1 MKPFVYEPP
10 KTPLDILYIDEDV
23 LVVNKPSGLLTVPGK
38 ELKHHD
44 SLELRVKIEY
54 PNSFLVHRL
63 DMDTSGVI
71 IFALSKSTQR
81 SLNLQFE
88 KRIVKKLYEA
98 RVFGNIKEDN
108 GFIDLPL
115 IVDWPNRPLQKID
128 AKEGKSAL
136 THWQVLDREGDV
148 TRVALMPE
156 TGRTHQLRVHMLSTG
171 IFRSPIGN
179 RVWKFWSNV
188 RDEEFVTW
196 FENNVLDPTAAKE
209 KLEKFRTENPDLYE
223 REKNSGNKLFRG
235 LE

>member
-156 TGRTHQLRVHMLSTG
+156 TGRTHQLRVHMMSLGHTILG
-171 IFRSPIGN
+171 DRFYGNVAEINLANELQLHAKYLMIFHP
-179 RVWKFWSNV
+179 
-188 RDEEFVTW
+188 
-196 FENNVLDPTAAKE
+196 
-209 KLEKFRTENPDLYE
+209 
-223 REKNSGNKLFRG
+223 KNGKKITFKAPLPF
-235 LE
+235 

>member
-98 RVFGNIKEDN
+98 IVFGNIKEDN

-156 TGRTHQLRVHMLSTG
+156 TGHTHQLRVRMMSLGHTILG
-171 IFRSPIGN
+171 DRFYGN
-179 RVWKFWSNV
+179 VAEINLAN
-188 RDEEFVTW
+188 E
-196 FENNVLDPTAAKE
+196 LQLHAK
-209 KLEKFRTENPDLYE
+209 DLMIIHP
-223 REKNSGNKLFRG
+223 KNGKKITFKAPLPF
-235 LE
+235 

>member
-10 KTPLDILYIDEDV
+10 KTPLDILYIDDDV

-156 TGRTHQLRVHMLSTG
+156 TGRTHQLRVHMMSLGHTILG
-171 IFRSPIGN
+171 DRFYGN
-179 RVWKFWSNV
+179 VAEINLAN
-188 RDEEFVTW
+188 E
-196 FENNVLDPTAAKE
+196 LQLHAK
-209 KLEKFRTENPDLYE
+209 DLMIHHP
-223 REKNSGNKLFRG
+223 KNGKKITFKAPLPF
-235 LE
+235 

>member
-10 KTPLDILYIDEDV
+10 KTPLDILYIDDDV

-54 PNSFLVHRL
+54 PNSFLIHRL

-98 RVFGNIKEDN
+98 RVFGNITEDN

-136 THWQVLDREGDV
+136 THWQVLDREGDI

-156 TGRTHQLRVHMLSTG
+156 TGRTHQLRVHMMSLGHTILG
-171 IFRSPIGN
+171 DRFYGN
-179 RVWKFWSNV
+179 VAEINLAN
-188 RDEEFVTW
+188 E
-196 FENNVLDPTAAKE
+196 LQLHAK
-209 KLEKFRTENPDLYE
+209 DLMIIHP
-223 REKNSGNKLFRG
+223 KNGKKITFKAPLPF
-235 LE
+235 

>member
-156 TGRTHQLRVHMLSTG
+156 TRRTHQLRVHMMSLGHTILG
-171 IFRSPIGN
+171 DRFYGNVAEINLANELQLHAKDLMIFHP
-179 RVWKFWSNV
+179 
-188 RDEEFVTW
+188 
-196 FENNVLDPTAAKE
+196 
-209 KLEKFRTENPDLYE
+209 
-223 REKNSGNKLFRG
+223 KNGKKITFKAPLPF
-235 LE
+235 

>member
-10 KTPLDILYIDEDV
+10 KTPLDILYIDDDV

-156 TGRTHQLRVHMLSTG
+156 TGRTHQLRVHMMSLGHTILG
-171 IFRSPIGN
+171 DRFYGN
-179 RVWKFWSNV
+179 VAEINLAN
-188 RDEEFVTW
+188 E
-196 FENNVLDPTAAKE
+196 LQLHAK
-209 KLEKFRTENPDLYE
+209 DLIIIHP
-223 REKNSGNKLFRG
+223 KNGKKITFKAPLPF
-235 LE
+235 

>member
-156 TGRTHQLRVHMLSTG
+156 TGRTHQLRVHMMFLGHTILG
-171 IFRSPIGN
+171 DRFYGN
-179 RVWKFWSNV
+179 VAEINLAN
-188 RDEEFVTW
+188 E
-196 FENNVLDPTAAKE
+196 LQLHAK
-209 KLEKFRTENPDLYE
+209 DLIIIHP
-223 REKNSGNKLFRG
+223 KNGKKITFKAPLPF
-235 LE
+235 

>member
-10 KTPLDILYIDEDV
+10 KTPLNILYIDEDV

-156 TGRTHQLRVHMLSTG
+156 TGRTHQLRVHMMSLGHTILG
-171 IFRSPIGN
+171 DRFYGN
-179 RVWKFWSNV
+179 VAEINLAN
-188 RDEEFVTW
+188 E
-196 FENNVLDPTAAKE
+196 LQLHAK
-209 KLEKFRTENPDLYE
+209 DLMIIHP
-223 REKNSGNKLFRG
+223 KNGKKITFKAPLPF
-235 LE
+235 

>member
-10 KTPLDILYIDEDV
+10 KTPLDILYIDDDV

-156 TGRTHQLRVHMLSTG
+156 TGRTHQLRVHMMSLGHTILG
-171 IFRSPIGN
+171 DRFYGN
-179 RVWKFWSNV
+179 IAEINLANELQLHAKDLMILHP
-188 RDEEFVTW
+188 RDISSL
-196 FENNVLDPTAAKE
+196 NNSKC
-209 KLEKFRTENPDLYE
+209 
-223 REKNSGNKLFRG
+223 NSFYFYIM
-235 LE
+235 

>member
-10 KTPLDILYIDEDV
+10 KTPLDILYIDDDV

-98 RVFGNIKEDN
+98 RVFGNITEDN

-156 TGRTHQLRVHMLSTG
+156 TGRTHQLRVHMMSLGHTILG
-171 IFRSPIGN
+171 DRFYGNVAEINLANELQLHAKDLMIFHP
-179 RVWKFWSNV
+179 
-188 RDEEFVTW
+188 
-196 FENNVLDPTAAKE
+196 
-209 KLEKFRTENPDLYE
+209 
-223 REKNSGNKLFRG
+223 KNGKKITFKAPLPF
-235 LE
+235 

>member
-98 RVFGNIKEDN
+98 RVFGTIKEDN

-128 AKEGKSAL
+128 VKEGKSAL

-156 TGRTHQLRVHMLSTG
+156 TGRTHQLRVHMMSLGHTILG
-171 IFRSPIGN
+171 DRFYGN
-179 RVWKFWSNV
+179 VAEINLANKLQLHAKQLVVNHPKSGKSLAFVSNV
-188 RDEEFVTW
+188 PF
-196 FENNVLDPTAAKE
+196 
-209 KLEKFRTENPDLYE
+209 
-223 REKNSGNKLFRG
+223 
-235 LE
+235 

>member
-10 KTPLDILYIDEDV
+10 KTPLDILYIDDDV

-54 PNSFLVHRL
+54 PNSFLIHRL

-98 RVFGNIKEDN
+98 RCFGNIKEDN
-108 GFIDLPL
+108 GFIDLPR
-115 IVDWPNRPLQKID
+115 IVDWPNRPLQKIE

-156 TGRTHQLRVHMLSTG
+156 TGRTHQLRVHMMSLGHTILG
-171 IFRSPIGN
+171 DRFYGN
-179 RVWKFWSNV
+179 V
-188 RDEEFVTW
+188 DEINLANE
-196 FENNVLDPTAAKE
+196 LQLHAK
-209 KLEKFRTENPDLYE
+209 DLMIIHP
-223 REKNSGNKLFRG
+223 KNGKKITFKAPLPF
-235 LE
+235 

>member
-156 TGRTHQLRVHMLSTG
+156 TGRTHQLRVHMMSLGHTILG
-171 IFRSPIGN
+171 DRFYGN
-179 RVWKFWSNV
+179 VAEINLAN
-188 RDEEFVTW
+188 E
-196 FENNVLDPTAAKE
+196 LQLHAK
-209 KLEKFRTENPDLYE
+209 DLMIIHP
-223 REKNSGNKLFRG
+223 KNGKKDYL
-235 LE
+235 

>member
-156 TGRTHQLRVHMLSTG
+156 TGRTHQLRVHMMSLGHTILG
-171 IFRSPIGN
+171 DRFYGNVAEINLANELQLHAKDLMIFHP
-179 RVWKFWSNV
+179 
-188 RDEEFVTW
+188 
-196 FENNVLDPTAAKE
+196 
-209 KLEKFRTENPDLYE
+209 
-223 REKNSGNKLFRG
+223 KNGKKITFKAPLPF
-235 LE
+235 

>member
-156 TGRTHQLRVHMLSTG
+156 TGRTHQLRVHMMSLGHTILG
-171 IFRSPIGN
+171 DRFYGN
-179 RVWKFWSNV
+179 VAEINLAN
-188 RDEEFVTW
+188 E
-196 FENNVLDPTAAKE
+196 LQLHAK
-209 KLEKFRTENPDLYE
+209 DLMIIHP
-223 REKNSGNKLFRG
+223 KNGKKITFKAPLPF
-235 LE
+235 

>member
-23 LVVNKPSGLLTVPGK
+23 LVLNKPSGLLTVPGK

-156 TGRTHQLRVHMLSTG
+156 TGRTHQLRVHMMSLGHTILG
-171 IFRSPIGN
+171 DRFYGNVAEINLANELQLHAKDLMIFHP
-179 RVWKFWSNV
+179 
-188 RDEEFVTW
+188 
-196 FENNVLDPTAAKE
+196 
-209 KLEKFRTENPDLYE
+209 
-223 REKNSGNKLFRG
+223 KNGKKITFKAPLPF
-235 LE
+235 

>member
-156 TGRTHQLRVHMLSTG
+156 TGRTHQLRVHMMSLGHTILG
-171 IFRSPIGN
+171 DRFYGN
-179 RVWKFWSNV
+179 VAEINLAN
-188 RDEEFVTW
+188 E
-196 FENNVLDPTAAKE
+196 LQLHAK
-209 KLEKFRTENPDLYE
+209 DLMIIHP
-223 REKNSGNKLFRG
+223 KNGKKISFKAPLPF
-235 LE
+235 